1 MTDKIR
7 ITLAQLNPTLG
18 DLEGNASKARS
29 AWEKG
34 KAAGADFVAFSPRIS
49 IVCAPKNA
57 AKPRPPLKRRSPTL
71 FPAQA
76 CGCGL
81 PVTSPGVA

>member
-1 MTDKIR
+1 MTDSIR

-34 KAAGADFVAFSPRIS
+34 KAAGAALV
-49 IVCAPKNA
+49 
-57 AKPRPPLKRRSPTL
+57 
-71 FPAQA
+71 
-76 CGCGL
+76 
-81 PVTSPGVA
+81 